1 MKKGRPGT
9 LLSVLCPPER
19 EREFAALMLKHTT
32 TIGVRETALR
42 RYVLARSI
50 ETVDTPFGPVRKKI
64 SEGYGVRKEKWEYDD
79 VARIARERGLTLG
92 EVEARLENG

>member
-1 MKKGRPGT
+1 MAE
-9 LLSVLCPPER
+9 LLLR
-19 EREFAALMLKHTT
+19 YTT
-32 TIGVRETALR
+32 TIGVRESLKS